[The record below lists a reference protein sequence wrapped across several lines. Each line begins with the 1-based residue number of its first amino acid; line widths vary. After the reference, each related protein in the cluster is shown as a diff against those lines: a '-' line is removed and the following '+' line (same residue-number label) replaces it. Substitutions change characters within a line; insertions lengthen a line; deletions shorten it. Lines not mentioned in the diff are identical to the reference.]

1 MILDKEL
8 LLSDHQAV
16 TATVVSTNILDLQGE
31 NQGDQGPG
39 EPLNLFAQVTDA
51 DFTTGTSIAVSVYTD
66 DDVAFGSA
74 TELYSTP
81 AIALADLVAG
91 YNFALGSLPIE
102 LNERYLRFTYT
113 VVGTMAVGTIT
124 AGIVSDKQAGM

>member
-16 TATVVSTNILDLQGE
+16 TATAASTNVIDLQGA
-31 NQGDQGPG
+31 NLGDQGPG

-51 DFTTGTSIAVSVYTD
+51 NFTTGTSIALAVQTD
-66 DDVAFGSA
+66 DDVAFGSP
-74 TELYSTP
+74 TTLFTTP
-81 AIALADLVAG
+81 AIALASLVAG

-102 LNERYLRFTYT
+102 LGERYLRFYYT
-113 VVGTMAVGTIT
+113 VVGTMAAGTIT
-124 AGIVSDKQAGM
+124 AGITPDRQAGM